1 MNWQA
6 LDEEL
11 ARGRD
16 TGRSPTLWWRDDDA
30 AQPTGEVKRLLA
42 LSRAG
47 DVPVA
52 LAVVPIAAVPELFA
66 DLPACVLMHGT
77 DHRNRAA
84 AGEKKSEFSATE
96 PEEEALRR
104 LREARERLAVFA
116 GAALLPVLA
125 PPWNR
130 MRRSLVARLP
140 EVGLHGLSGF
150 GPRGETS
157 PGVVE
162 INTHVDIIDWRGSR
176 GFVGEEAALGALI
189 SHIAANR
196 GEPTGVLT
204 HHAVHDEAAWAF
216 LERLNERTRRH
227 GARWADARSLF
238 PASG

>member
-42 LSRAG
+42 LSRAADIPG
-47 DVPVA
+47 A
-52 LAVVPIAAVPELFA
+52 LAVVPLAAVPELFA
-66 DLPACVLMHGT
+66 DLPAWVLMHGT

-104 LREARERLAVFA
+104 LRQARERLAMLA
-116 GAALLPVLA
+116 GAAFLRVLA

-130 MRRSLVARLP
+130 IRRSLVPRLP
-140 EVGLHGLSGF
+140 GLGLHGLSGF
-150 GPRGETS
+150 GDRGEKV

-162 INTHVDIIDWRGSR
+162 INTHVDIIDWHGTRA
-176 GFVGEEAALGALI
+176 FIGEEPALRGLI
-189 SHIAANR
+189 SHIVANR

-204 HHAVHDEAAWAF
+204 HHVVYDEAAWTF
-216 LERLNERTRRH
+216 LARLYERTRRH
-227 GARWADARSLF
+227 VARWAEARSL
-238 PASG
+238 